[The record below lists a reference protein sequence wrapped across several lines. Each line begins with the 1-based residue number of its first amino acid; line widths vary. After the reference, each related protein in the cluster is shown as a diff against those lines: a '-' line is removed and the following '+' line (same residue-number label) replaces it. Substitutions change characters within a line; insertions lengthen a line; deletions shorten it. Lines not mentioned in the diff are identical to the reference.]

1 MVSSTEN
8 KDEALI
14 EELRKISDSAEHYTK
29 EELTEMYFDGKETIE
44 GHRRMLA
51 TLAQMALDGELDP
64 DGEET

>member
-14 EELRKISDSAEHYTK
+14 KDLRKISDSAKHYTK
-29 EELTEMYFDGKETIE
+29 EELTEMSFDGEETIE

-64 DGEET
+64 DEEET